1 MIEIAATQVKELRD
15 MTGAGMM
22 DAKRAL
28 QDAEGDIEAARAL
41 LRERGMAG
49 ATKRAG
55 RETTEGEVLV
65 AIAES
70 VGAIVAVG
78 CETEPVS
85 KNEEFLAFAEAAL
98 EVVLRDG
105 PDAARS
111 LEDQR
116 LELSGKLGENIV
128 IRGADRFEAG
138 DGEALGEYI
147 HPPANKIGVLVK
159 VRGSGDPAAI
169 RRLAMHISFAAP
181 AWAAREQVPEE
192 TVAAERDIYLR
203 SDEVQSKPEQAREKI
218 VDGMLGKRFFA
229 AAPGGALSEQAWI
242 HDDKKTVAAALQEEG
257 FEVVDFARYAV
268 AE

>member
-1 MIEIAATQVKELRD
+1 MTEIAASQVKELRD
-15 MTGAGMM
+15 QTGAGMM

-28 QDAEGDIEAARAL
+28 QESGGDLEAARVL

-49 ATKRAG
+49 AAKRAG

-65 AIAES
+65 SIAENI
-70 VGAIVAVG
+70 GAIVAVG

-85 KNEEFLAFAEAAL
+85 KNEEFLAFAEAVL
-98 EVVLRDG
+98 EAVLAAG
-105 PDAARS
+105 PDAAES
-111 LEDQR
+111 LEEQR

-128 IRGADRFEAG
+128 IRGVERFEAG
-138 DGEALGEYI
+138 DGEALGEYV
-147 HPPANKIGVLVK
+147 HPPANKIGVLVR

-181 AWAAREQVPEE
+181 QWSTRKDVPEDA
-192 TVAAERDIYLR
+192 VAGEREIYLR
-203 SDEVQSKPEQAREKI
+203 SEEVQSKPEQAREKI

-229 AAPGGALSEQAWI
+229 AAPGGVLADQAWI
-242 HDDKKTVAAALQEEG
+242 HDDKKTVAQALQEEG
-257 FEVVDFARYAV
+257 FEVLQFVRYAL